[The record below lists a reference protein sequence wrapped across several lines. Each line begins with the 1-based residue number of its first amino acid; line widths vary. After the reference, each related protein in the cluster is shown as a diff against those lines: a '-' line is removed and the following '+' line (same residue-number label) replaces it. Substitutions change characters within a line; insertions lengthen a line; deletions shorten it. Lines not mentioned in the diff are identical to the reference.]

1 MAPLRHFLLALQF
14 FTRVPVTGRLAAW
27 VGYSPALL
35 RASAAH
41 FPAVGLLVGLLA
53 AAVAAVLL
61 VALPAGPFAPF
72 VAAVFSTIATV
83 LFTGAL
89 HEDGL
94 ADVAD
99 GLGGSLDRE
108 RALEIMKD
116 SRVGSFGALALGLA
130 LAAKLSLL
138 ALLGSQD
145 LRTLCAAL
153 VLAHVLSRAWPLL
166 LVRWLR
172 YVGDAAS
179 LRAKPMAEAISG
191 TSLAAA
197 WLWAAAAAAAI
208 AAWQGAGFLVAP
220 LLASALALAM
230 VARLFV
236 RRLGGFTG
244 DCLGA
249 SQQACEI
256 ACYLGVALSA

>member
-1 MAPLRHFLLALQF
+1 MDTLRHFLLALQF
-14 FTRVPVTGRLAAW
+14 FTRVPVTGRLAGW
-27 VGYSPALL
+27 VGYSPAML

-41 FPAVGLLVGLLA
+41 FPGIGLLVGLLA
-53 AAVAAVLL
+53 AAVAGALL
-61 VALPAGPFAPF
+61 LALPPSSLAPC

-99 GLGGSLDRE
+99 GLGGALDRQ

-116 SRVGSFGALALGLA
+116 SRIGAFGALALGLA

-138 ALLGSQD
+138 SVLGAGD
-145 LRTLCAAL
+145 LQRLCAGL

-166 LVRWLR
+166 LVRWLP
-172 YVGDAAS
+172 YVGDAAGV
-179 LRAKPMAEAISG
+179 RAKPMADAISG
-191 TSLAAA
+191 ASLAAA
-197 WLWAAAAAAAI
+197 WLWAAAVAAVL
-208 AAWQGAGFLVAP
+208 AAWQGGAFLVPP
-220 LLASALALAM
+220 LLLSALALA
-230 VARLFV
+230 VLARLFA
-236 RRLGGFTG
+236 RRLQGFTG

-249 SQQACEI
+249 TQQACEI
-256 ACYLGVALSA
+256 ACYLGLALAA